1 MPQPTRT
8 LILLK
13 PDAVQRGLMGA
24 VISRIEARGL
34 KIVGMKLLQVDDALA
49 HRHYAAHVGK
59 PFFPGLLKFITSSP
73 ILAMAVQGE
82 NAVEVM
88 RQMMGAT
95 DPAKAAPG
103 TIRADFGL
111 AIGRNVIHG
120 SDSPESAQTE
130 LALYFKPNELI
141 DWPRDTEP
149 WITES

>member
-1 MPQPTRT
+1 MPQPSRT

-95 DPAKAAPG
+95 DPAKAATG
-103 TIRADFGL
+103 TIRADFGF

-120 SDSPESAQTE
+120 SDSPESAQME

-149 WITES
+149 WITE

>member
-141 DWPRDTEP
+141 DWPRDTER
-149 WITES
+149 WITE